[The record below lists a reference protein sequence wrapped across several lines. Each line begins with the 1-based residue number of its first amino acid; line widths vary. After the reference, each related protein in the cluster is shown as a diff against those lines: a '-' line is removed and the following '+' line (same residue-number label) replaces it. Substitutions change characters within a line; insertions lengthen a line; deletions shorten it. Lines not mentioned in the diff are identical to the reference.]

1 MVRKKKKQLKPW
13 CWYCNRDFDD
23 EKILIQHQKAKHFK
37 CHICHKKLYTGPGL
51 AIHCMQVHKE
61 TIDAVPNA
69 IPGRTDIELEIY
81 GMEGI
86 PEKDMDERRRLL
98 EQKTQAESLKKKNPD
113 DSDEFDDDDSVAST
127 SFQPQ
132 MQPQQGYMPAMGQP
146 GLHHGMPGA
155 PGMPP
160 GIPPLMQAVPPLMPG
175 IPPGMPGMHHGLFSN
190 RMMSIG
196 GMLHHHGPGI
206 PHMMSGLPPG
216 IPPPVGPRPGIHP
229 MTQAQAITSSGVVGR
244 LAIPSTS
251 APTMQS
257 APKPL
262 FPSAGQAQ
270 ATVAGPVGTDF
281 KPLNNAPVTT
291 TEPPKATF
299 PAYTQSNMS
308 TTSTTNSTAAK
319 PATSVTS
326 KPATLTTTSATSKL
340 IHPDEDISLEEK
352 RATHHKYQ
360 RNVPRPGQAPMSNL
374 NNQSVG
380 PLGALMGQQP
390 GIPPQQQGMRH
401 PMPPHGQYG
410 GPHQGIPGYHP
421 GAMPPYGQGPPMV
434 PQYQGGPPRPLMG
447 IRPPVMSQGGRY

>member
-1 MVRKKKKQLKPW
+1 MGRKKKKQLKPW

-98 EQKTQAESLKKKNPD
+98 EQKTQESQKKKQQD
-113 DSDEFDDDDSVAST
+113 DSDEYDDDDSAAST

-132 MQPQQGYMPAMGQP
+132 PVQPQQGYIPPMAQP
-146 GLHHGMPGA
+146 GLPPVPGA

-160 GIPPLMQAVPPLMPG
+160 GIPPLMPGVPPLMPG
-175 IPPGMPGMHHGLFSN
+175 MPPGMP
-190 RMMSIG
+190 
-196 GMLHHHGPGI
+196 
-206 PHMMSGLPPG
+206 
-216 IPPPVGPRPGIHP
+216 PPVPRPGIPP
-229 MTQAQAITSSGVVGR
+229 MTQAQAV
-244 LAIPSTS
+244 S
-251 APTMQS
+251 APGILNRPP
-257 APKPL
+257 APTVTVPAPQPPVTKPL
-262 FPSAGQAQ
+262 FPSAGQMGTPVTSSSTASSNSESLSASSKALFPSTAQ
-270 ATVAGPVGTDF
+270 AQAAVQGPVGTDF
-281 KPLNNAPVTT
+281 KPLNSTPATT
-291 TEPPKATF
+291 TEPPKPTF
-299 PAYTQSNMS
+299 PAYTQSTAS

-319 PATSVTS
+319 PAASITS

-340 IHPDEDISLEEK
+340 IHPDEDISLEER
-352 RATHHKYQ
+352 RAQLPKYQ
-360 RNVPRPGQAPMSNL
+360 RNLPRPGQAPIGNPP
-374 NNQSVG
+374 VG
-380 PLGALMGQQP
+380 PIGGMMPPQP
-390 GIPPQQQGMRH
+390 GIPQQQGMRP

-410 GPHQGIPGYHP
+410 GHHQGMPGYLP

-434 PQYQGGPPRPLMG
+434 PPYQGGPPRPPMG
-447 IRPPVMSQGGRY
+447 MRPPVMSQGGRY